1 MSSPVPSL
9 PAWES
14 SGYRNHDLAR
24 VFEGL
29 SAVRAHAVAWYPQVF
44 TGCVF
49 GSQFGPLGALT
60 VGGMVHLWE
69 CWPRFGGACAACQ
82 APVRGV
88 GGGGLLSTGALS
100 AVCGRCGLVQS
111 RRIHGLGVIVRE
123 AREMLD
129 DTPFP
134 LLRRD
139 MPGRDFAPLIAVL
152 HELGAEG
159 LPSPRARGLEARVPN
174 GKRRDY
180 GTPRSS

>member
-1 MSSPVPSL
+1 M
-9 PAWES
+9 
-14 SGYRNHDLAR
+14 
-24 VFEGL
+24 
-29 SAVRAHAVAWYPQVF
+29 
-44 TGCVF
+44 
-49 GSQFGPLGALT
+49 
-60 VGGMVHLWE
+60 
-69 CWPRFGGACAACQ
+69 
-82 APVRGV
+82 RGI

-100 AVCGRCGLVQS
+100 AVCGRCGLMQT